1 MNSRDSERQP
11 DQQTS
16 MILSPEETR
25 NTPNI
30 DATTRGK
37 VKTQVNKIEKAKYQG
52 LGPNGLVVAIA
63 AENETEIRRNLIDA
77 GIIVKQDRL
86 DCDHPWVGIPEKH
99 TLYEVKEIAL

>member
-1 MNSRDSERQP
+1 MDSRDSERQT

-25 NTPNI
+25 NQPNV

-37 VKTQVNKIEKAKYQG
+37 VKTQLNRIEDAKYQG

-63 AENETEIRRNLIDA
+63 AEDETKVRRNLIDA
-77 GIIVKQDRL
+77 GIIVKKDRL
-86 DCDHPWVGIPEKH
+86 DCEHPWVGIPEKH
-99 TLYEVKEIAL
+99 TLYEIKEITL